1 MQTFLNHCLKTQILF
16 PQRFLC
22 CDTTLM
28 ICRNQISQRDLQ
40 SVYIANILPTRAQS
54 AVPYLLKIWNT
65 LSMPYF
71 AITRSP
77 WIHLYFSKSVF
88 FTFFFFALEM
98 NSLYPSAQRL
108 NFFCFRVLSGAYLGG
123 GCRGCVPPPPPPW
136 DDLPFSNTTG
146 ILQKEENDV
155 VYWCWS
161 RARDECTPS

>member
-1 MQTFLNHCLKTQILF
+1 MQTSLNHCLKTQILF

-40 SVYIANILPTRAQS
+40 SVYIANIFPTCTQS

-88 FTFFFFALEM
+88 FTFFFFFLRNELIIPVCITFVFFLA
-98 NSLYPSAQRL
+98 SLSYPGFIQQIAIIFKDFPRTSFDFHGLPTR
-108 NFFCFRVLSGAYLGG
+108 NVHHRFVHVDTFPECLS
-123 GCRGCVPPPPPPW
+123 
-136 DDLPFSNTTG
+136 
-146 ILQKEENDV
+146 
-155 VYWCWS
+155 
-161 RARDECTPS
+161 